1 MATRPTRSAIGC
13 GVGERPADGRLLL
26 RLAGG
31 VGKVKGMLDLGGPRA
46 GTGARTAPVPVAPM
60 EKRQSRLGRWFD
72 NWLRSVG
79 MAVILFVIIKTFL
92 VEAFQIPSGSME
104 RTLLAGDFLFVNKA
118 VYGAQIPGTK
128 ARLPGFELP
137 RRGDVIVFAYPK
149 NPELNYVK
157 RVIGLPGDTVEMR
170 GGEVRV
176 NGDPLAERYVQR
188 VDPGHD
194 VYDPEFNWQRDYLLG
209 GASVARN
216 YHPTR
221 DTWGPLVV
229 PAGRYFV
236 LGDNRDNSADSRYW
250 GFVGAAAIKGRPL
263 VVYFSYDREAHDA
276 LPWLTDIRWHRLG
289 SIIR

>member
-1 MATRPTRSAIGC
+1 MH
-13 GVGERPADGRLLL
+13 
-26 RLAGG
+26 
-31 VGKVKGMLDLGGPRA
+31 DLGGRMA
-46 GTGARTAPVPVAPM
+46 DQGARIAPPPVAPLAAAP
-60 EKRQSRLGRWFD
+60 EKRRSRLARWFD

-79 MAVILFVIIKTFL
+79 MAFILFVIIKTFF

-104 RTLLAGDFLFVNKA
+104 RTLLVGDFLFVNKA
-118 VYGAQIPGTK
+118 VYGAQIPGTT
-128 ARLPGFELP
+128 ARLPGFESP

-149 NPELNYVK
+149 NPALNYVK
-157 RVIGLPGDTVEMR
+157 RVIGTAGDTVEMR

-176 NGDPLAERYVQR
+176 NGESLKEPYVQR
-188 VDPGHD
+188 VDPTHD
-194 VYDPEFNWQRDYLLG
+194 VYDPEFNWQRDYLAG
-209 GASVARN
+209 GPVARRS

-229 PAGRYFV
+229 PPGRYLV

-250 GFVGAAAIKGRPL
+250 GFVDEKAVKGRPL

>member
-1 MATRPTRSAIGC
+1 MH
-13 GVGERPADGRLLL
+13 
-26 RLAGG
+26 
-31 VGKVKGMLDLGGPRA
+31 DLGVRREDQ
-46 GTGARTAPVPVAPM
+46 GARVAPPPVAPLAAPPLVAA
-60 EKRQSRLGRWFD
+60 EKRRSRLARWFD

-79 MAVILFVIIKTFL
+79 MAFILFVIIKTFF

-104 RTLLAGDFLFVNKA
+104 RTLLVGDFLFVNKA
-118 VYGAQIPGTK
+118 VYGAQIPGTS
-128 ARLPGFELP
+128 ARLPGFESP
-137 RRGDVIVFAYPK
+137 QRGDVIVFAYPK

-157 RVIGLPGDTVEMR
+157 RVIGEPGDTVEMR

-176 NGDPLAERYVQR
+176 NAESLKEPYVQR
-188 VDPGHD
+188 VDPTHD
-194 VYDPEFNWQRDYLLG
+194 IYDPEFNWQRDYLAG
-209 GASVARN
+209 GPVARRS
-216 YHPTR
+216 YRPTR

-229 PAGRYFV
+229 PPGRYLV

-250 GFVGAAAIKGRPL
+250 GFVDEKAVKGRPL